1 MKMLDGLVSLFYPP
15 ICAECLVSV
24 SPGEYLCET
33 CNGNALRIESPFC
46 RKCSEPFSGTIS
58 SHFTCANCADR
69 TLHFETAVSAF
80 RSRGVVRRVIH
91 QFKYGG
97 EVYLR
102 HLVSRWLDAAFEDE
116 RMAVRQFDLLVP
128 VPLHPARK
136 RERGFNQAEAL
147 AKLIA
152 RKRGI
157 PCQPL
162 LKRVRYT
169 TTQTAFDRTERMNNL
184 RNAFR
189 LRKNA
194 DVRGLRVLLIDD
206 VLTTGATLSECAHVL
221 RKAGALSVCA
231 ATAARA

>member
-1 MKMLDGLVSLFYPP
+1 VN
-15 ICAECLVSV
+15 V
-24 SPGEYLCET
+24 SPGEYLCHR
-33 CNGNALRIESPFC
+33 CDANAARITAPFC
-46 RKCSEPFSGTIS
+46 RSCSEPFSGAIS
-58 SHFTCANCADR
+58 GPFVCANCADR
-69 TLHFETAVSAF
+69 TLHFDAAVSVF
-80 RSRGVVRRVIH
+80 RSRGLVRRVIH

-97 EVYLR
+97 KVYLR
-102 HLVSRWLDAAFEDE
+102 HLVGRWLDAAFDDD
-116 RMAVRQFDLLVP
+116 RLAGSGFDLLVP
-128 VPLHPARK
+128 VPLHPARR
-136 RERGFNQAEAL
+136 RERGFNQAEML
-147 AKLIA
+147 ARLVA

-184 RNAFR
+184 RDAFR

-194 DVRGLRVLLIDD
+194 DVRQLRVLLIDD

-221 RKAGALSVCA
+221 RKAGAASISA

>member
-1 MKMLDGLVSLFYPP
+1 MDMLGALVSLFYPP
-15 ICAECLVSV
+15 TCAECSANVSA
-24 SPGEYLCET
+24 GEYLCGK
-33 CNGNALRIESPFC
+33 CDASALRIDSPFC
-46 RKCSEPFSGTIS
+46 RTCSEPFSGAIS
-58 SHFTCANCADR
+58 GPFTCANCADR

-91 QFKYGG
+91 QFKYGQ

-102 HLVSRWLDAAFEDE
+102 HLVSRWLDTAFDDD
-116 RMAVRQFDLLVP
+116 RIANRQFDLLVP
-128 VPLHPARK
+128 VPLHSARR
-136 RERGFNQAEAL
+136 RERGFNQAEIL

-184 RNAFR
+184 RDAFV
-189 LRKNA
+189 LRKKA